1 MSRDSNEREPDSDIV
16 DPNDSRLESD
26 VPGPG
31 ASYANDEAG
40 QTNDHDEGGGDGD
53 DD

>member
-1 MSRDSNEREPDSDIV
+1 MSSNSEDREPDSDIV

-31 ASYANDEAG
+31 ASHANDEAG
-40 QTNDHDEGGGDGD
+40 QTNDYDEGD
-53 DD
+53 DDD